1 LINSSWYCISKI
13 FVMNKALKSILI
25 ILIALTAC
33 KSEPAYEQ
41 LHTFK
46 GNTWNRF
53 DNQVFE
59 IPVNETGKTYDIFL
73 TMKRTAEYAYED
85 LPVNVVLQTPSG
97 EERIHEFTFKLSE
110 NLKNPDSDT
119 ADSLTAQFELW
130 KEILLSDKGKCTI
143 TIENLIPKIAT
154 PGIVSVGI
162 IMKKSKGN

>member
-1 LINSSWYCISKI
+1 
-13 FVMNKALKSILI
+13 MNKVLKSFLI

-73 TMKRTAEYAYED
+73 TMKRTADYAYED

-110 NLKNPDSDT
+110 SIRDPKQEEV
-119 ADSLTAQFELW
+119 DSLTLEFQLW

-154 PGIVSVGI
+154 PGIASVGI